1 MTSIAEVFA
10 LEIPLQGRLP
20 ERKTMTRDY
29 ENQSPTAHQRLPEYT
44 RDDDWIRAYL
54 REAKVGHIASAWDG
68 QPFLTPSTFWF
79 DEANQRIIFHSNIA
93 GRVRAN
99 LERNPKVCLEASEL
113 GKLLPSNI
121 ALEFSL
127 QYRSVMVFGS
137 AQIIEDTEGKRAA
150 LYGLIKK
157 YFPKMEAGKEYRPI
171 TDKELKRTTVYAIEI
186 ESWSGK
192 ENWKERADQS
202 DEWTALDEKWFE

>member
-1 MTSIAEVFA
+1 M
-10 LEIPLQGRLP
+10 P
-20 ERKTMTRDY
+20 RDY
-29 ENQSPTAHQRLPEYT
+29 ENQSSTAFQRLPEYT
-44 RDDDWIRAYL
+44 RDDDWIRAFL
-54 REAKVGHIASAWDG
+54 REAKVGHIASTWGD
-68 QPFLTPSTFWF
+68 QPFLTPSNFWY
-79 DEANQRIIFHSNIA
+79 DEENRRIIFHSNIA

-99 LERNPKVCLEASEL
+99 IERNPKVCLEASEM

-137 AQIIEDTEGKRAA
+137 ARIIEDAEEKRAA

-157 YFPKMEAGKEYRPI
+157 YFPAMEAGQEYRPI
-171 TDKELKRTTVYAIEI
+171 TDKELKRTTVYAIQI

-192 ENWKERADQS
+192 ENWKDKADQS
-202 DEWTALDEKWFE
+202 DEWPALDEKWFE

>member
-1 MTSIAEVFA
+1 MPRNYENQPPTAY
-10 LEIPLQGRLP
+10 QRKP
-20 ERKTMTRDY
+20 ERKR
-29 ENQSPTAHQRLPEYT
+29 NG
-44 RDDDWIRAYL
+44 DWIRAYL
-54 REAKVGHIASAWDG
+54 HEAQVGHIASTWDG
-68 QPFLTPSTFWF
+68 QPFLNPSTFWY
-79 DEANQRIIFHSNIA
+79 DEANHRIIFHSNIA

-137 AQIIEDTEGKRAA
+137 TRILEDPDEQREA
-150 LYGLIKK
+150 LTGLIKK
-157 YFPKMEAGKEYRPI
+157 YFPEMEAGEEYRPI

-192 ENWKERADQS
+192 ESWKERADQS
-202 DEWTALDEKWFE
+202 DEWPALGEEWFE